1 MYTLK
6 EIRKRWTDIREL
18 KKISKVFK
26 MWYGITTNIM
36 CAPYLPKDITE
47 EMFNVLLADIKEFIQ
62 TELKYVPVESEENAK
77 IATILFEQHDEN
89 LVQGFQLFVKQGDE
103 WFTRVRRSQ
112 TLKKVEKIQLTEQ
125 DEYNSIFL
133 EWIEKVDK
141 TITNIHILGRLPMK
155 TVKPMRTEIMYF
167 A

>member
-47 EMFNVLLADIKEFIQ
+47 EMFNVLAADIKEFIQ
-62 TELKYVPVESEENAK
+62 TELKYVPVENENAAK
-77 IATILFEQHDEN
+77 MAA
-89 LVQGFQLFVKQGDE
+89 
-103 WFTRVRRSQ
+103 
-112 TLKKVEKIQLTEQ
+112 
-125 DEYNSIFL
+125 
-133 EWIEKVDK
+133 
-141 TITNIHILGRLPMK
+141 ILGVEAGSSEKMVLY
-155 TVKPMRTEIMYF
+155 TAQV
-167 A
+167 